1 MQKLYENFH
10 IFHFQKRIVST
21 EIIRENTVYIC
32 DLPLFC
38 HHDDR
43 YCHQNYCVI
52 FFDYYGNATQ
62 ASYQKVACLGQ
73 HHKKTVFE

>member
-1 MQKLYENFH
+1 MRKLYENFR

-52 FFDYYGNATQ
+52 FLINMVMLPRPPT
-62 ASYQKVACLGQ
+62 
-73 HHKKTVFE
+73 KKWLA